1 MKVSVLIAAY
11 QADRFIETALASVRA
26 QSHRDWEVIVVE
38 DGSRDATEEL
48 VVKFSKSCRQS
59 FHYERLPENRG
70 VAAARNRLLD
80 LATGEALA
88 FLDADDTW
96 EPGHLAAAVS
106 QIENGAD
113 IVVSGVRTF
122 DLSNNQLLDHLPA
135 PANLVREPV
144 LSLFRRSLVVT
155 SSAVVFTRE
164 LADRVGRFDEGLRI
178 GEDRDYWLRCA
189 VAHARFRI
197 TRNFT
202 CNYSKH
208 SGSSMARTQQV
219 AQDTVRFYEKHQSL
233 ESVPRRLRRH
243 LLAQSLVDA
252 GRLLRR
258 TNRAKSARC
267 FWEAWRCEPLNL
279 RIPLHLA
286 FTGWRRLGLA

>member
-26 QSHRDWEVIVVE
+26 QSHRDWEVVVVE
-38 DGSRDATEEL
+38 DGSVGATGEIVENFA
-48 VVKFSKSCRQS
+48 KTCRQS
-59 FHYERLPENRG
+59 VHYERLPENRG
-70 VAAARNRLLD
+70 VAAVRNRLLD

-96 EPGHLAAAVS
+96 EPSHLAAAVS

-113 IVVSGVRTF
+113 LVVSGVRTF
-122 DLSNNQLLDHLPA
+122 DLAENRLLDQLPA
-135 PANLVREPV
+135 PPSVVREPAV
-144 LSLFRRSLVVT
+144 SLFRRSVIVT

-164 LADRVGRFDEGLRI
+164 LADRVGRFDEELRI

-189 VAHARFRI
+189 ISHARFRI
-197 TRNFT
+197 TRGLT

-208 SGSSMARTQQV
+208 SGSSMARTQLV
-219 AQDTVRFYEKHQSL
+219 ARDTVRFYEKYQTL
-233 ESVPRRLRRH
+233 ELVPRRLRRH
-243 LLAQSLVDA
+243 LLAQSLMDA

-267 FWEAWRCEPLNL
+267 FLEAWRYEPLNL
-279 RIPLHLA
+279 RILLHLA
-286 FTGWRRLGLA
+286 FTGWSRLRVA

>member
-26 QSHRDWEVIVVE
+26 QAHRDWEVIVVE
-38 DGSRDATEEL
+38 DGSLGATREMVESFA
-48 VVKFSKSCRQS
+48 KTCRQS
-59 FHYERLPENRG
+59 FYYERLPENRG
-70 VAAARNRLLD
+70 VAAVRNRLLD

-96 EPGHLAAAVS
+96 EPSHLAAAVS

-122 DLSNNQLLDHLPA
+122 DLSNNQLIGQIPA
-135 PANLVREPV
+135 PANLVREPL
-144 LSLFRRSLVVT
+144 LSLFRRSIVVT

-164 LADRVGRFDEGLRI
+164 LADRVGRFDETLRI
-178 GEDRDYWLRCA
+178 GEDRDYWMRCA
-189 VAHARFRI
+189 IAHGRFRI
-197 TRNFT
+197 TRGLT

-208 SGSSMARTQQV
+208 SGSSMAKTQLV
-219 AQDTVRFYEKHQSL
+219 ARDTVRFYEKYQTL
-233 ESVPRRLRRH
+233 ELVPRRLRRH

-267 FWEAWRCEPLNL
+267 FLEALRCEPLNL
-279 RIPLHLA
+279 RILLHLV
-286 FTGWRRLGLA
+286 FTGWARPHSA